1 VFGYRVKDPER
12 YGVVEFDAGG
22 RAISIEEKPKHPK
35 SNYAVT
41 GLYFYD
47 GHASALAKSLKPSPR
62 GELEI
67 TALNNL
73 YLERK
78 DLVVEILGRGHA
90 WLDTGTHDSLLQ
102 AGEFVRTVEARQG
115 LKVGCP
121 EEVAYRM
128 GFIDRAAVRALG
140 VALEKSGYGQYLIEI
155 ADAAEGPTGNA

>member
-1 VFGYRVKDPER
+1 
-12 YGVVEFDAGG
+12 
-22 RAISIEEKPKHPK
+22 
-35 SNYAVT
+35 VT

-47 GHASALAKSLKPSPR
+47 GRASAFARTLKPSAR

-73 YLERK
+73 YLEQK
-78 DLVVEILGRGHA
+78 DLVVELLGRGHA
-90 WLDTGTHDSLLQ
+90 WLDTGTHDSLIQ

-128 GFIDRAAVRALG
+128 GFIDRDSVRTLGAALA
-140 VALEKSGYGQYLIEI
+140 KTGYGQYLIEI
-155 ADAAEGPTGNA
+155 ADTVEPFTD